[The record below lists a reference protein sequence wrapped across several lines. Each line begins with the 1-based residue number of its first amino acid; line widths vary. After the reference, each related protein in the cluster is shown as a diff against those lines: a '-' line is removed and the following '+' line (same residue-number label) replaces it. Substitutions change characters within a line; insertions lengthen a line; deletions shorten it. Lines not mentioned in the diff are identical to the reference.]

1 MDATTGPGRSAA
13 AEHPRE
19 VLHEERLWPSA
30 GWWAVVALGAA
41 MAGASVL
48 PLGVLVVAPVA
59 VVVLGACAAGLV
71 AASARVVVADGELR
85 AGPAHVPV
93 GLLGEA
99 EVLRGEHA
107 RHARGPGL
115 DARAFLVLRGW
126 VDPVVR
132 VALVDPQDPTPYWL
146 VSTRRPEDLVRALD
160 VAREPSGG

>member
-1 MDATTGPGRSAA
+1 MDATTGP
-13 AEHPRE
+13 

-30 GWWAVVALGAA
+30 GWWAVVALGTA

-48 PLGVLVVAPVA
+48 PLGPLVVVPVA
-59 VVVLGACAAGLV
+59 LVVLGGCVAGLV
-71 AASARVVVADGELR
+71 AASARVAVAGGELR

-126 VDPVVR
+126 VDPLVR
-132 VALVDPQDPTPYWL
+132 VELVDPQDPTPYWL

-160 VAREPSGG
+160 AAREPTGG